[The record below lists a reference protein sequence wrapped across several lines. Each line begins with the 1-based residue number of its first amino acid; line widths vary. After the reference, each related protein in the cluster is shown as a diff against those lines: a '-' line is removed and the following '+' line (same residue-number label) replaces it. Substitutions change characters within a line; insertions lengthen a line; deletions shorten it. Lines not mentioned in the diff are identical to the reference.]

1 MRRSAIV
8 KCKILASL
16 GLAVLVLAGGAPRP
30 AAAAE
35 KADIVVLIS
44 ANAEWKPVRARLA
57 ALPVRPTPYGE
68 FIAGEIRAG
77 GRAHSAVYFHGGWGK
92 ISAAASAQYAIGRW
106 TPRLLVN
113 LGTCGGF
120 EGAAKVGDVLL
131 VTRTVVYDIV
141 EMMGDAD
148 AAIADYSTTLDLA
161 WLRKPYPT
169 PVVESLL
176 VSADRDLQPADIP
189 RLRAK
194 YGAAAGD
201 WETGAIAWTAA
212 RSKTPCLILR
222 AVSDIVSTRG
232 SEAYGNLALFEE
244 GTRTIMGRLFDL
256 LPAWIRA
263 AETLFGG
270 AS

>member
-1 MRRSAIV
+1 M
-8 KCKILASL
+8 KLKFLAGL
-16 GLAVLVLAGGAPRP
+16 GLAVLLLAGGAPRP
-30 AAAAE
+30 APGAE
-35 KADIVVLIS
+35 RVDVVVLIS
-44 ANAEWKPVRARLA
+44 ANAEWKPVRERLA
-57 ALPVRPTPYGE
+57 PGPAASTPYGE

-77 GRAHSAVYFHGGWGK
+77 GRVYSAVYFHGGWGK

-106 TPRLLVN
+106 SPRLLVN

-120 EGAAKVGDVLL
+120 EGGTKVGDVLL
-131 VTRTVVYDIV
+131 VTKTVVYDIV

-148 AAIADYSTTLDLA
+148 GAIADYSTTLDLS

-169 PVVESLL
+169 PVRESVL
-176 VSADRDLQPADIP
+176 VSADRDLQPADVP

-194 YGAAAGD
+194 YGAIAGD

-212 RSKTPCLILR
+212 RGKTPCLILR
-222 AVSDIVSTRG
+222 AVSDLVSPRG

-244 GTRTIMGRLFDL
+244 RSRTLMGRLLDL
-256 LPAWIRA
+256 LPAWIA
-263 AETLFGG
+263 AAWPLLGG

>member
-1 MRRSAIV
+1 MNQ
-8 KCKILASL
+8 KILAGL
-16 GLAVLVLAGGAPRP
+16 GLAVLAFACGAPRP
-30 AAAAE
+30 AALVE
-35 KADIVVLIS
+35 KTEIVVLIS

-68 FIAGEIRAG
+68 FIRGEIRAG
-77 GRAHSAVYFHGGWGK
+77 GRAYSAIYFHGGWGK

-106 TPRLLVN
+106 SPRLLVN

-131 VTRTVVYDIV
+131 VSKTVVYDIV
-141 EMMGDAD
+141 ELMGDPEE
-148 AAIADYSTTLDLA
+148 AIADYSTRLDLS

-169 PVVESLL
+169 PVVESIL
-176 VSADRDLQPADIP
+176 VSADRDLPPADIP

-212 RSKTPCLILR
+212 RTQTPCLILR

-232 SEAYGNLALFEE
+232 GEAYGNLALFEE
-244 GTRTIMGRLFDL
+244 RTRTIMVRLLDL
-256 LPAWIRA
+256 LPAWIQA
-263 AETLFGG
+263 AAPLFRE
-270 AS
+270 AP

>member
-1 MRRSAIV
+1 M
-8 KCKILASL
+8 KCKILAGL
-16 GLAVLVLAGGAPRP
+16 GLAVLVLAGGATC
-30 AAAAE
+30 AADAAE
-35 KADIVVLIS
+35 KADIVVLVS
-44 ANAEWKPVRARLA
+44 ANAEWKPVRERLA
-57 ALPVRPTPYGE
+57 SHRPGPTPYGE
-68 FIAGEIRAG
+68 FIAGEIPAG
-77 GRAHSAVYFHGGWGK
+77 GRLYSAVYFHGGWGK

-106 TPRLLVN
+106 SPRLLVN

-131 VTRTVVYDIV
+131 VTKTVVYDIV

-176 VSADRDLQPADIP
+176 VSADRDLRPAEIP
-189 RLRAK
+189 KLRSK

-212 RSKTPCLILR
+212 RAKTPCLILR

-232 SEAYGNLALFEE
+232 GEAYGNPALFEE
-244 GTRTIMGRLFDL
+244 RARTIMGRLLDL
-256 LPAWIRA
+256 LPAWIGA
-263 AETLFGG
+263 AGTLFGG
-270 AS
+270 AR

>member
-1 MRRSAIV
+1 M